1 MVKNILFD
9 LDDTLLDFTAS
20 ERHALALTLEA
31 FGIAPEKEIL
41 DAYHEI
47 NRQQWERLE
56 RGELTKKQVKL
67 SRYRIL
73 LDKFDIK
80 KPSAGEIS
88 ASYESKLCESCYVI
102 DYAKQ
107 LLESLYGD
115 FSLYLVSNGG
125 KRVQQARVKGSKIG
139 KYFNGIFI
147 SEEIGFNK
155 PDERFFINAFKDVPD
170 FKREES
176 VILGDSLTS
185 DILGGK
191 NFGIKTVWFNRTG
204 TENRKGIFPDYEIF
218 SLKEFEEL
226 VYKI

>member
-1 MVKNILFD
+1 MVTTILMD
-9 LDDTLLDFTAS
+9 LDDTILDFK
-20 ERHALALTLEA
+20 ECEKQALFVSLISFGVTPSDEMRESYSKINDKMWKLLEK
-31 FGIAPEKEIL
+31 GEITRDEL
-41 DAYHEI
+41 RVRRFAEFFTIFSIDA
-47 NRQQWERLE
+47 
-56 RGELTKKQVKL
+56 
-67 SRYRIL
+67 
-73 LDKFDIK
+73 D
-80 KPSAGEIS
+80 PSAF
-88 ASYESKLCESCYVI
+88 ADSYMQNLSQTAVFSDGAEAVLKELSEKYDLYAVTNGYVSTQRGRI
-102 DYAKQ
+102 RAAGLDRFFK
-107 LLESLYGD
+107 S
-115 FSLYLVSNGG
+115 V
-125 KRVQQARVKGSKIG
+125 
-139 KYFNGIFI
+139 FI